1 LIALGASPFAAAQ
14 NATQGT
20 DELLDFSPRAR
31 PPAGYAPAYAAIV
44 RAAED
49 EGRLVVYSTTDL
61 AVAQPLIDDFR
72 SLYPRIAVEYE
83 DLTSTELHHRF
94 VAETQLGRDTADVL
108 WSSAM
113 DLQASLVEQ
122 DYALAYASPESAGL
136 PDWARLRDQAW
147 ATTFEPIVFAYNKKL
162 VPRPPRTHAE
172 FATLLERTPA
182 LKGKVITYD
191 VEKSGLGFLLAAQDA
206 RATPAFW
213 DVARALGRA
222 DVRFAAT
229 TSTMLGRVASGRL
242 QRARRLCAGA
252 GAAQPGHRRRVSRGP
267 HAGALAPAVDRPA
280 CRTAERGTAVA
291 GLHAVAARAV
301 ADRAPGHLRHARGRE
316 GRGHGGAAVAAARR
330 DAPADRARRGPHAR
344 PAAGGLPCLHPPLA
358 QCPGAAA
365 ARRLIVGRTG
375 EGARSVLSADAASMA
390 CIQHAYSHPSCFW
403 DRI

>member
-1 LIALGASPFAAAQ
+1 MTRHTFQNPRGVATRRAALRGLIALGASPLAVAQ
-14 NATQGT
+14 NT

-49 EGRLVVYSTTDL
+49 EGRLVIYSTTD
-61 AVAQPLIDDFR
+61 ASVAQPLLRDFQT
-72 SLYPRIAVEYE
+72 LYPRIAVEYE

-113 DLQASLVEQ
+113 DLQVSLVEQ
-122 DYALAYASPESAGL
+122 DYALTYASPEGAAL

-147 ATTFEPIVFAYNKKL
+147 ATTFEPIVMAYNKKL

-172 FATLLERTPA
+172 FAELLERTPA

-229 TSTMLGRVASGRL
+229 TSTMLGRLASGREAIAYNVLGAYALAQARRNPEIGVMFPTDYTLVLSRL
-242 QRARRLCAGA
+242 QLIARRARRPNAARLWVDYTLSRRGQALLARQGVYA
-252 GAAQPGHRRRVSRGP
+252 MRADVSGEATAAQLAQKLGATLKPIVPGVELARDLQPAAYREFVERWRGSL
-267 HAGALAPAVDRPA
+267 GRP
-280 CRTAERGTAVA
+280 
-291 GLHAVAARAV
+291 L
-301 ADRAPGHLRHARGRE
+301 RGR
-316 GRGHGGAAVAAARR
+316 
-330 DAPADRARRGPHAR
+330 
-344 PAAGGLPCLHPPLA
+344 
-358 QCPGAAA
+358 
-365 ARRLIVGRTG
+365 
-375 EGARSVLSADAASMA
+375 
-390 CIQHAYSHPSCFW
+390 
-403 DRI
+403 